1 MIVSYPAAQTEN
13 QRALSQCPKTGVVKE
28 AYRRQ
33 MMILFY
39 SCMVALQGAL
49 FAALTF
55 TRQPVL
61 FVAFAFICCLTPEVV
76 YILADSIIQANIA
89 SEYRA
94 TILSVVS
101 MLRSLMSAVSYSV
114 LGGILDRTGTTGLML
129 FLALVNF
136 AALGCFRLILT
147 YR

>member
-1 MIVSYPAAQTEN
+1 MAGTASAVLRLVTLAPGPHGVQDGLEAAPQVG
-13 QRALSQCPKTGVVKE
+13 QA
-28 AYRRQ
+28 
-33 MMILFY
+33 
-39 SCMVALQGAL
+39 
-49 FAALTF
+49 
-55 TRQPVL
+55 VL
-61 FVAFAFICCLTPEVV
+61 R
-76 YILADSIIQANIA
+76 LADSIIQANIA

-101 MLRSLMSAVSYSV
+101 MLQSLMSAVSYSA

-129 FLALVNF
+129 FLALVSF